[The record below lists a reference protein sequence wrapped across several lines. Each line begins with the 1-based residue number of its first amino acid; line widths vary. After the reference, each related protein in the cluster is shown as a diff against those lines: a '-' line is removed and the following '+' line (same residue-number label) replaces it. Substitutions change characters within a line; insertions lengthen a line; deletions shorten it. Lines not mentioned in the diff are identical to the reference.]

1 MKRMKDAG
9 AEAWLV
15 NTGWNGSGKRISLA
29 DTRAIINAILSGDIA
44 HAETTTLPVFNL
56 EIPLTLQGVD
66 SKLLDPRQT
75 WASEAEWETKARDL
89 AQRFI
94 NNFDKFTDTKAGEAL
109 VKAGPKL

>member
-1 MKRMKDAG
+1 M
-9 AEAWLV
+9 

-29 DTRAIINAILSGDIA
+29 DTRAIINAILSGEIA
-44 HAETTTLPVFNL
+44 DADTATLPIFNL
-56 EIPLTLQGVD
+56 EIPLTLKDVD
-66 SKLLDPRQT
+66 SKLLDPRHT

-94 NNFDKFTDTKAGEAL
+94 NNFDKFTDTIAGETL